1 MRTLPRTLAGQVRRN
16 PERSCVKTSWV
27 ALAANARAGVWSAR
41 WVGMPASPATPTASL
56 CRIGRRPARDRL
68 SLLLARFGSDDD
80 CADVRAAR
88 ALL

>member
-1 MRTLPRTLAGQVRRN
+1 MRDATADTRRPGPEKPTTLLRKDL
-16 PERSCVKTSWV
+16 WV
-27 ALAANARAGVWSAR
+27 ALAANARGVWSAR